1 MPRIVFPDDWTPEQ
15 ADAVADF
22 LYSVY
27 LQLMD
32 ALYEQYPA
40 AVRPYRLPGERH
52 SGHSDGDAADDVDA

>member
-1 MPRIVFPDDWTPEQ
+1 MPRIVLPEDWTPDQ
-15 ADAVADF
+15 ADAVADA

-40 AVRPYRLPGERH
+40 AARPYRLQGERCT
-52 SGHSDGDAADDVDA
+52 DGNTEAGAEP